1 MESNSLGSERTQFKN
16 KKHSVSIIISFQLGN
31 LVWFMVNQGFRMRI
45 YGYNENVLHINS
57 MLFLIAFA
65 IFTIYNMFNDP
76 IIGHLCDRSTRFVK
90 RWGKRFPFIL
100 MGAIPFSFMLLFIF
114 TNPFVVSEMIAFVWL
129 LIFMLLFDTFFSLM
143 DVNRWGLFPK
153 KFVSDQDRKRAGFIE
168 AILDTIGIALGFLI
182 PMIILDPA
190 VLGKTGIGYSV
201 QALAISIF
209 SFIFVLL
216 MIPGIRE
223 PKEVRERQ
231 LRLDQFKHTNIFE
244 DLKIA
249 WKNKHFMGYLI
260 LFVCYSITMGGIMGL
275 MATFAEEIIGWG
287 GIMGEAAFIG
297 YLIFVP
303 LTAPIWF
310 RISNKIGARKVLV
323 IGSTILAVSGV
334 PLLFASSG
342 IAGFL
347 LTFIVAS
354 LAGMIDGAIESMNSP
369 IFASVVDKTALEKK
383 TREEGLYRGIVVF
396 FQRTSYFVWLFLFE
410 ILKIFTG
417 LQLGLRIYM
426 SLFPS
431 VVMAIGAFAFMRLYK
446 ISQEEL
452 EQNIKELEKLNL

>member
-275 MATFAEEIIGWG
+275 MAKFAEEIIGWG

-297 YLIFVP
+297 YL
-303 LTAPIWF
+303 
-310 RISNKIGARKVLV
+310 
-323 IGSTILAVSGV
+323 
-334 PLLFASSG
+334 
-342 IAGFL
+342 
-347 LTFIVAS
+347 
-354 LAGMIDGAIESMNSP
+354 
-369 IFASVVDKTALEKK
+369 
-383 TREEGLYRGIVVF
+383 
-396 FQRTSYFVWLFLFE
+396 
-410 ILKIFTG
+410 
-417 LQLGLRIYM
+417 
-426 SLFPS
+426 
-431 VVMAIGAFAFMRLYK
+431 
-446 ISQEEL
+446 
-452 EQNIKELEKLNL
+452 